1 MASKIEVEVELKS
14 NAEKIWENIR
24 ESTTVF
30 PKALPH
36 LYGGIEVVEGDGKSV
51 ASVRLIKYPP
61 GIYIFFILIIFS
73 IK

>member
-14 NAEKIWENIR
+14 GAEKVWNNIR

-36 LYGGIEVVEGDGKSV
+36 LYEAIEVLEGDGKSV
-51 ASVRLIKYPP
+51 ASIRLIKYPP
-61 GIYIFFILIIFS
+61 GIF
-73 IK
+73 